1 MTVGVTD
8 EAMVARKL
16 LPELICPT
24 EIRIEGVRTFLANL
38 KPSLELNIVPISD
51 PFGPAITD
59 ESLEARSDTL
69 VLSFIRQGLKYFKI
83 RYFSA
88 S

>member
-8 EAMVARKL
+8 ETMIAKKL
-16 LPELICPT
+16 LPELILPT
-24 EIRIEGVRTFLANL
+24 EVRIEGVRQYLANL

-59 ESLEARSDTL
+59 ATLE
-69 VLSFIRQGLKYFKI
+69 VGCFF
-83 RYFSA
+83 
-88 S
+88 